1 MSFFSPQSLIRS
13 SLYSSPGAV
22 SEERQLGRLCRF
34 LIVFL
39 LYLKSMFTSKCLR
52 TRYQNVR
59 RGSSGRVQV
68 FHDLTYAQAFTQ
80 VRTRVLS
87 HIHTHS
93 RSRINTQS
101 AFAFLSPLG
110 TGFLFSSQLSALSTP
125 LSSVQKQPP
134 SLESETTCFFSSLLL
149 LIFFDHFFFY
159 LF

>member
-1 MSFFSPQSLIRS
+1 M
-13 SLYSSPGAV
+13 
-22 SEERQLGRLCRF
+22 
-34 LIVFL
+34 
-39 LYLKSMFTSKCLR
+39 
-52 TRYQNVR
+52 
-59 RGSSGRVQV
+59 QV

-125 LSSVQKQPP
+125 LSSVQKAASFSGIGDYMFFFLTP
-134 SLESETTCFFSSLLL
+134 SLNFFSIISS
-149 LIFFDHFFFY
+149 FTYFES
-159 LF
+159 